1 MTLDGYD
8 DVEIGYDLVDLK
20 TNDKIYN
27 DDVIILKRDERKR
40 IDMSTDIEQE
50 DISYSGQYRDIIT
63 FEIAYETGI

>member
-1 MTLDGYD
+1 MLT
-8 DVEIGYDLVDLK
+8 VAEV
-20 TNDKIYN
+20 YN